1 MRMGEVERGVI
12 NAETGRVVESRLL
25 RLLRLLLLLLPFS
38 VPVELVSGSGCGN
51 CMCCSSCAARR
62 LPPTTAATAPCK
74 PFAFIRVLF

>member
-1 MRMGEVERGVI
+1 MGEEVGRGVI
-12 NAETGRVVESRLL
+12 NAETGRVVES

-74 PFAFIRVLF
+74 PIAFIRVLF